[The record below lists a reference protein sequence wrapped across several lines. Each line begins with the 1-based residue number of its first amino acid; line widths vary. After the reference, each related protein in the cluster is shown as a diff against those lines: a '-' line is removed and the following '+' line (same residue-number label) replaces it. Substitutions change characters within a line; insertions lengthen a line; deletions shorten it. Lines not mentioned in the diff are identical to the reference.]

1 MRHLVTFNF
10 YKTSFSGPFLLS
22 STNMV
27 LMTLTDGRHTLVDDN
42 LLPNLKYFNF
52 HLGIKVQASLKLSF
66 HCTYSVKMQ

>member
-1 MRHLVTFNF
+1 
-10 YKTSFSGPFLLS
+10 
-22 STNMV
+22 MV
-27 LMTLTDGRHTLVDDN
+27 LMTLTDGRYTLVDDN